1 MITTGARW
9 PWLRM
14 WMAALLLIAAALL
27 LMWRIPSSQLVLTAS
42 DAILIAGIL
51 ALIVDP
57 LLKRDLVED
66 LANEIFQHL
75 LGIDFPPDIRDTFQ
89 KALFGLETYREGTE
103 IEASVAKLSE
113 NSVLLEVSLR
123 WTIVAA
129 KKTEYQQGMA
139 FEESERGRIL
149 QASVTV
155 ESNDKDSYSESH
167 PTLTPKPDEPMVL
180 EWKAKKKIVMRK
192 KDHVSAYLKFTVT
205 KGVHDFFT
213 FNFSVPAI
221 NPRVRISA
229 KDNLEINASLPDQ
242 LNGNEYLYRKVF
254 LPADHIQIRW
264 KPRLSPVVKNNEEVP
279 AQSKRDL
286 STQPPSQ
293 G

>member
-1 MITTGARW
+1 MRTKPHW
-9 PWLRM
+9 PWLKM
-14 WMAALLLIAAALL
+14 WMAALLLILAALL
-27 LMWRIPSSQLVLTAS
+27 IMWRIPSNHLVSAAS

-51 ALIVDP
+51 ALVVDP
-57 LLKRDLVED
+57 LLKRDLVDD

-89 KALFGLETYREGTE
+89 KALFGLGTYREGTE
-103 IEASVAKLSE
+103 IEVSVKKLSE
-113 NSVLLEVSLR
+113 DSVVLDVAIR

-129 KKTEYQQGMA
+129 KKTEYQQGMS

-155 ESNDKDSYSESH
+155 ESNDEDSYSESN
-167 PTLTPKPDEPMVL
+167 PTLTPKADEPMVL
-180 EWKAKKKIVMRK
+180 EWKANKKIGMRK
-192 KDHVSAYLKFTVT
+192 KDRVSAYLKFTVT

-213 FNFSVPAI
+213 FNFTDPAI
-221 NPRVRISA
+221 NPRVRISS
-229 KDNLEINASLPDQ
+229 KDDLEINASHPDQ
-242 LNGNEYLYRKVF
+242 INGNEYLYRKVF

-264 KPRLSPVVKNNEEVP
+264 KPKMSSVVTNNQEAS

-286 STQPPSQ
+286 LSQPPSRE
-293 G
+293 